1 MKIVYITRI
10 KNSEEFI
17 RNTITICADYF
28 SIYRQICI
36 TTHNEDNQAL
46 ISPQFD
52 GYDWPGG
59 TFKVGEDTVQTLKR
73 KFKEETGFDVEPIK
87 LLDVET
93 SLFHHY
99 KRGTDHHSILVFY
112 LVKIVGGELSDT
124 GFDDDER
131 EYAKLARWV
140 NLDDLRKM
148 HHACSVDIADKII
161 DLAQNE
167 TVTNLSISPIAKKN
181 DEPLVS

>member
-1 MKIVYITRI
+1 M
-10 KNSEEFI
+10 NL
-17 RNTITICADYF
+17 
-28 SIYRQICI
+28 I
-36 TTHNEDNQAL
+36 TTDYYGNKYEADPANMSVSIHVYGIAIKDNQAL

>member
-1 MKIVYITRI
+1 MKVVTTDYYGNQYEADSENVAVSIHVYGIAV
-10 KNSEEFI
+10 KNG
-17 RNTITICADYF
+17 
-28 SIYRQICI
+28 
-36 TTHNEDNQAL
+36 QAL

-59 TFKVGEDTVQTLKR
+59 TFKIGEDTIQTLKR
-73 KFKEETGFDVEPIK
+73 EFKEETGFDVEPIK

-112 LVKIVGGELSDT
+112 LVEIVGGELSDA
-124 GFDDDER
+124 GFDVDER

-140 NLDDLRKM
+140 DLDDLRKM
-148 HHACSVDIADKII
+148 RHACSIDIADKIL
-161 DLAQNE
+161 DLTQKEAA
-167 TVTNLSISPIAKKN
+167 TSK
-181 DEPLVS
+181 